1 LHFRKVRE
9 TPADVERVKRYIR
22 DHFGKKGEVVRRMDI
37 GHVKVWVKRKEN
49 GKIVL
54 TLQMPRWYDLSRNR
68 AVITWTEEEFKEFL
82 KYLVQETG
90 ITKIKVKKAKSTDKS
105 GKAKR
110 RGFRVEKGFDKA
122 VR

>member
-1 LHFRKVRE
+1 V
-9 TPADVERVKRYIR
+9 
-22 DHFGKKGEVVRRMDI
+22 KKGEVVRRMDI
-37 GHVKVWVKRKEN
+37 GHVKVWVKRNKN

-54 TLQMPRWYDLSRNR
+54 TIQAPKWYDLSRNR
-68 AVITWTEEEFKEFL
+68 MVISWTEEEFKEFL